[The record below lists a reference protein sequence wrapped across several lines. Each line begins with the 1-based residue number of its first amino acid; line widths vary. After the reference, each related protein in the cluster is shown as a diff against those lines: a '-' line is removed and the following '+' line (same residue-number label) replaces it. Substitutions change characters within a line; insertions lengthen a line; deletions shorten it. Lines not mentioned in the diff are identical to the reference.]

1 MSKEQFDHIEN
12 RIREAAENSE
22 QAYDELAWNNME
34 AKLDKEKEPRRRF
47 FMWWVFAGLSVL
59 LLGVGAYLFYTR
71 PMPEKNI
78 SSTLPSP
85 INTSINTQHLDKKI
99 IVDKESGLVGTNKN
113 SVPVAQKDIAPSTI
127 DKKADKEET
136 VIPNGNSS
144 SHKKNTYSLPI
155 IKKHRVTH
163 SIKNGLSKPA
173 NDAAAVAINTS
184 ANNKKNKA
192 ARNVKGRTNVTI
204 NSNDGDTVVQD
215 STIHADLLPH
225 GTGDTG
231 ITVITYGKPKT
242 ALVTDSFKTKKIIEP
257 ATKDVAAKK
266 IKKKNEDAPS
276 SKFYVLGSIGA
287 DAGSVHL
294 FSLANSTITPKYGVG
309 IGYKLTN
316 KLSVQT
322 GFYASRKKYVA
333 GPNDYTAKAGSY
345 WGQVKLTKVNASCLI
360 YEIPL
365 AFRYDIV
372 QRPSYKIYATAGV
385 SSFIMKKEDYDY
397 YYIRDNMDHRSSWT
411 YTGNKNLFSIVS
423 LSAGIEKKLSP
434 IFSITAEP
442 SVGLPIHGVGDG
454 QVKLFSTAIQVGFI
468 YQPLKKMHKK

>member
-22 QAYDELAWNNME
+22 PAFDELAWNNME

-59 LLGVGAYLFYTR
+59 VLGAGAYLFYTGTA
-71 PMPEKNI
+71 PEKNI
-78 SSTLPSP
+78 SSTLPLPKTTITSP
-85 INTSINTQHLDKKI
+85 QDINKNLIVNKKAG
-99 IVDKESGLVGTNKN
+99 VAFPNKN
-113 SVPVAQKDIAPSTI
+113 SVPIAQKDIPPSTI
-127 DKKADKEET
+127 DKKADKGDT
-136 VIPNGNSS
+136 VMANSS
-144 SHKKNTYSLPI
+144 SSSNKKNTYSLPI
-155 IKKHRVTH
+155 IKKNRVTH
-163 SIKNGLSKPA
+163 AIKTGQSKPA
-173 NDAAAVAINTS
+173 KDAAAVAINTS

-192 ARNVKGRTNVTI
+192 TRNVKGRTSVTI

-215 STIHADLLPH
+215 STKNLDLLPQS
-225 GTGDTG
+225 TSETG
-231 ITVITYGKPKT
+231 ITVIKYGKPKT
-242 ALVTDSFKTKKIIEP
+242 ALVADSLETKKITEP

-266 IKKKNEDAPS
+266 IKKKNDNAPS
-276 SKFYVLGSIGA
+276 AKFYVLGSIGA

-333 GPNDYTAKAGSY
+333 GPNDYNAKAGSY
-345 WGQVKLTKVNASCLI
+345 WGQVQLTKVNSSCLI

-372 QRPSYKIYATAGV
+372 QQPSYKIYATAGV
-385 SSFIMKKEDYDY
+385 SSFIMKKEDNDY
-397 YYIRDNMDHRSSWT
+397 YYIRDNMNHQSSWT
-411 YTGNKNLFSIVS
+411 YTGNKNLFSILS